1 MDERKIGNVF
11 EMAARNGWMVG
22 ADTAGM
28 ANAIVRDSG
37 GKSYIKWSQE
47 QVGSGTGTWPFLG
60 RYLVYRSRV
69 NEGLTMENNG
79 VFTPTGELETIFENG
94 TAVVLIDNRGTND
107 GWGTNGSKGS
117 SDAQKAK
124 NAASALGVPNDMYI
138 FVDVE
143 TNVGSMGAY
152 LTNYKATLESGTVKY
167 KMGVYCDVDK
177 FADVNRQFNLS
188 NTYTWIAKWNS
199 SYSYPNWPTSYSSEV
214 VGKGNVKMWQFIKDQ
229 YTANTN
235 VGDNKL
241 DLNLTTDS
249 YPAICQYMYH
259 PNF

>member
-1 MDERKIGNVF
+1 
-11 EMAARNGWMVG
+11 
-22 ADTAGM
+22 
-28 ANAIVRDSG
+28 
-37 GKSYIKWSQE
+37 
-47 QVGSGTGTWPFLG
+47 
-60 RYLVYRSRV
+60 
-69 NEGLTMENNG
+69 
-79 VFTPTGELETIFENG
+79 
-94 TAVVLIDNRGTND
+94 
-107 GWGTNGSKGS
+107 
-117 SDAQKAK
+117 
-124 NAASALGVPNDMYI
+124 MYI